1 MIASKAARMRSIV
14 VPEAENSRDPRFV
27 LADVKLPSL
36 QALTARTAR
45 VRPLAGD
52 AIAHAASKKSK
63 HRFILI
69 VILFSCL
76 YAGHRWRYRT
86 PEDQH
91 TEVNMVL
98 NAFDLTGKVAIV
110 TGCDTGL
117 GQGMTLG
124 LAQAG
129 CDIVGINRKIPHDT
143 AAVQA
148 LGRRFH
154 AIQADLSQQDDM
166 TVLVDQAVAAMG
178 RVDILVNNAGIIRR
192 HDALTFT
199 ESDWDAVIDLNLKAV
214 FLCQAVARQFIRQGE
229 GGKIINIASM
239 LSFQGGIRVPSYTAS
254 KSGVLG
260 LTRLLA
266 NEWAGQGINV
276 NAIAPGYMA
285 TNNTQALREDESA
298 TRRSSSV
305 SPPVAGVCRMTCRGR
320 WCFSPRQP
328 PTILTAIRWPSMAD
342 GWRAENL

>member
-1 MIASKAARMRSIV
+1 
-14 VPEAENSRDPRFV
+14 
-27 LADVKLPSL
+27 
-36 QALTARTAR
+36 
-45 VRPLAGD
+45 
-52 AIAHAASKKSK
+52 
-63 HRFILI
+63 
-69 VILFSCL
+69 
-76 YAGHRWRYRT
+76 
-86 PEDQH
+86 
-91 TEVNMVL
+91 MVM

-143 AAVQA
+143 AAQVQA

-154 AIQADLSQQDDM
+154 AIQADLSLQDEM
-166 TVLVDQAVAAMG
+166 SVLVDLAVAAMG

-214 FLCQAVARQFIRQGE
+214 FFLSQAVARQFIRQGD

-266 NEWAGQGINV
+266 NEWAGQRINV

-285 TNNTQALREDESA
+285 TNNTQALREDEERNQA
-298 TRRSSSV
+298 ILERI
-305 SPPVAGVCRMTCRGR
+305 PAGR
-320 WCFSPRQP
+320 WGEPKDLQGPVVFLAS
-328 PTILTAIRWPSMAD
+328 AAAD
-342 GWRAENL
+342 YINGYTLAVDGGWLAR